1 MRSVR
6 SRVAA
11 ALAALS
17 WFVLPLAAQA
27 PDALAR
33 GMAHEEAE
41 RFREAADAYREVLAS
56 EATNLPA
63 LLGLERAY
71 AALGVTD
78 SLLPVVER
86 ALQAAPGERA
96 IRTMHLRALRML
108 GGPAEMR
115 SAFEAWVRVV
125 PDDAAPYREYTRLLL
140 QDGQIAAADSILQR
154 AATTLGTTRDV
165 ELELAQLRAAMG
177 LWEQSADSWRK
188 AVEDAPY
195 LEQAAVFALM
205 PAPSEERNLI
215 RSVLTAPPAEVGARR
230 VVAALELEWGS
241 PRAGW
246 SALRVLPA
254 DTAAVNAWLDFGR
267 RAEAAQAWLVARDA
281 FAAAHRRTRSPEHA
295 LRAATAALNG
305 GDSRSALE
313 LASQVGGQ
321 RAATRMLLPVRLRAL
336 AALGE
341 AAEAERMLEQAR
353 ASLGPEQVRP
363 LAQIV
368 AMGWIRA
375 GDIDR
380 ARTLLG
386 EGGEW
391 EEEPIA
397 GWLALYGGDLR
408 TARRRLRPRTGEVEP
423 ELVAAL
429 ALLSRTKADTS
440 PAIGA
445 AFLALARADT
455 SAAAAAF
462 EAASRSMPDAASL
475 LLASA
480 ARLHGARGDAARSV
494 PLWRSIVDQFPTSPE
509 APEAELE
516 WARTL
521 RKSGDTA
528 GAIER
533 LEHLILTYPASA
545 LLPQARRELELAR
558 ANIPPTP

>member
-1 MRSVR
+1 
-6 SRVAA
+6 
-11 ALAALS
+11 
-17 WFVLPLAAQA
+17 
-27 PDALAR
+27 
-33 GMAHEEAE
+33 MAHEEAE
-41 RFREAADAYREVLAS
+41 RFREAADAYREALAS
-56 EATNLPA
+56 DAANLPA

-78 SLLPVVER
+78 SLLPVIEN
-86 ALQAAPGERA
+86 ALKAAPKERA
-96 IRTMHLRALRML
+96 IRTMQLRALRML
-108 GGPAEMR
+108 GDPAQMR
-115 SAFEAWVRVV
+115 SAFEEWVRVV
-125 PDDAAPYREYTRLLL
+125 PGDAAPYREYARLLM
-140 QDGQIAAADSILQR
+140 QDNQIGTADSVLQR
-154 AATTLGTTRDV
+154 AASTLGTTRDV

-177 LWEQSADSWRK
+177 LWEHSAESWRK
-188 AVEDAPY
+188 AVADAPY
-195 LEQAAVFALM
+195 LEQAAIFALM
-205 PAPSEERNLI
+205 PAPAGERNLI
-215 RSVLTAPPAEVGARR
+215 RSVLNAPPAEVRPRR
-230 VVAALELEWGS
+230 IVAALELEWGS

-246 SALRVLPA
+246 SALRLLPA
-254 DTAAVNAWLDFGR
+254 DSAAVNAWLDFGR

-281 FAAAHRRTRSPEHA
+281 FAAAYRKTRSPEHA

-321 RAATRMLLPVRLRAL
+321 RASVRMLLPVRLRAL

-353 ASLGPEQVRP
+353 ESLGPEQVRP
-363 LAQIV
+363 LQQIV

-380 ARTLLG
+380 ARKLLG

-397 GWLALYGGDLR
+397 GWLALYDGDLR
-408 TARRRLRPRTGEVEP
+408 TARRRLRPRSGEADP
-423 ELVAAL
+423 DLVAAL
-429 ALLSRTKADTS
+429 ALLSRTKADSS

-462 EAASRSMPDAASL
+462 EAASRTVPDAASL
-475 LLASA
+475 LVASA
-480 ARLHGARGDAARSV
+480 ARLHGARGDAARAV
-494 PLWRSIVDQFPTSPE
+494 PLWKSIVEQFPTSPE

-516 WARTL
+516 WARAL
-521 RKSGDTA
+521 RASGDTA
-528 GAIER
+528 GAIAR

-545 LLPQARRELELAR
+545 LVPQARRELELAR